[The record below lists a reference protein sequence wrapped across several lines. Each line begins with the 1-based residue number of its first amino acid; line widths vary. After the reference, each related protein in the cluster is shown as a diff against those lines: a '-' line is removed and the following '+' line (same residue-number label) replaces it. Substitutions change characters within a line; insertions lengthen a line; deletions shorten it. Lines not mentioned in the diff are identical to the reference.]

1 MNRYILSILLV
12 TALVLPLIMTALTIT
27 INNTSNRGRVTRY
40 TAYINITKEPEDDP
54 FDAYIGY
61 IFPSIGSYGI
71 SALGLTSGSIR
82 SVSATV
88 NIHDSLDILT
98 QTRITSL
105 FSYTSETSA
114 TQQLRVGDYYEVFYI
129 PSRTYQPGVQ
139 YRWVITI
146 PGYISPNLSLSSFP
160 IPVSETVVV
169 ASTAHTAS
177 CTYLSGGQPVS
188 SSTGLGISRSVT
200 RFSES
205 LVLLIYVISFDT
217 SWIGRLVTS
226 CSIYTTE
233 SGVINGVN
241 TLLTRTGQ
249 RTVAAGRLYIA
260 IVDNLNTV
268 IQQGDRIEIWAYYS
282 APSNI

>member
-54 FDAYIGY
+54 FDAYIAY
-61 IFPSIGSYGI
+61 MFPSIGSYGI

-169 ASTAHTAS
+169 TTVAHTAS

-200 RFSES
+200 RFNES

-249 RTVAAGRLYIA
+249 RTVTAGRLYIA